1 MSICNINTQ
10 NQLFRLNRPT
20 DDTCDALSSSSLDSL
35 VETQRSF
42 CPVLMLNC
50 DTLLL
55 DPETLAFGETAS
67 ALKKKKT
74 ERKMSHRKNVFI
86 VPTEIELSELTCAS
100 APL

>member
-10 NQLFRLNRPT
+10 TQLFRLNRPT

-35 VETQRSF
+35 VETRRSF

-67 ALKKKKT
+67 ALKKT